1 MTIRLETHSKGYR
14 MLRIDGDDLDGDG
27 PRYVQVH
34 RLVLYARGVLDSPR
48 FEDDPRE
55 VHHVDG
61 TQGHNGPDNLDALSP
76 GAHGATTR
84 ARDGSQDDGNR
95 PETVGTDYGPCGACS
110 RSRPRHVR
118 EDGSRRCVVCR
129 TVVDVPDVE
138 IDDEPEVEEVVK
150 A

>member
-1 MTIRLETHSKGYR
+1 MSVRIETHSKGYR
-14 MLRIDGDDLDGDG
+14 MLRVDGDDLDGGDG

-34 RLVLYARGVLDSPR
+34 RLVLFARGALDSPR
-48 FEDDPRE
+48 FADDPRE

-76 GAHGATTR
+76 EAHGATTR
-84 ARDGSQDDGNR
+84 HRDGSQDG

-118 EDGSRRCVVCR
+118 ADGSRRCVVCR

-138 IDDEPEVEEVVK
+138 VEEVVK